1 MRVLRSVL
9 IWVPLVGLA
18 ALGYL
23 FLRGL
28 RLQIG
33 ALQPETAVVR
43 RGDLTIPITAAGKV
57 NPLSRREIK
66 AEASGEVEAV
76 LVKAGD
82 VIKAGDLLIRIKR
95 DDEER
100 LVRRAEEELNS
111 ARTRLE
117 AARTTL
123 QIKKEA
129 ALPAARARL
138 ESYRARKEFTKVDF
152 EHKEGLYATGQANLL
167 EYTRAKTT
175 HEEMLAQIK
184 QAEADVVQAEMA
196 VTLSENDVKLAEAAV
211 ETTKTTLADAEK
223 RLEKTNITS
232 PVDGMVAQVF
242 VKEGEVIQGGKT
254 TITGGT
260 VLAVLADWSV
270 CYVRAEVDEA
280 DIGEVLDLAPA
291 SARPGDRSDEPT
303 TAPSEATTRPVPFE
317 AASDVKITVEA
328 FHDQEFRGRIERIYP
343 EPRSGSSII
352 TYLVDI
358 EVTSDNRHLLMSSM
372 QADVEFTAKSAY
384 DALLVPHEAIKRGP
398 DNELGVYKA
407 VTVLGEKDP
416 RPEFVRCRIGLD
428 NGMFAQVIDGVEEG
442 DIVYTK
448 LPEKTERDRE
458 KEEGR

>member
-1 MRVLRSVL
+1 MQ
-9 IWVPLVGLA
+9 
-18 ALGYL
+18 
-23 FLRGL
+23 F
-28 RLQIG
+28 G

-82 VIKAGDLLIRIKR
+82 VVKAGDLLIRIKR

-117 AARTTL
+117 AAQTTL
-123 QIKKEA
+123 RVKREA
-129 ALPAARARL
+129 TLPAAQARR
-138 ESYRARKEFTKVDF
+138 EAYEARREYTKVDA
-152 EHKEGLYATGQANLL
+152 ERKEELYRQDNANLL
-167 EYTRAKTT
+167 EYLRAKTT
-175 HEEMLAQIK
+175 HEELLAQIK
-184 QAEADVVQAEMA
+184 QAVADVTQAEMA
-196 VTLSENDVKLAEAAV
+196 ITLSENDVKLAEAAV
-211 ETTKTTLADAEK
+211 ETTKTTLGDAKK
-223 RLEKTNITS
+223 RLEKTDIIA

-242 VKEGEVIQGGKT
+242 VNEGEVIAGGKT

-260 VLAVLADWSV
+260 LLAVLADWSV

-280 DIGEVLDLAPA
+280 DIGEVFELAPE
-291 SARPGDRSDEPT
+291 SARPGERSDPTT
-303 TAPSEATTRPVPFE
+303 TAPVDAPGGPTTEPTSRPAPIE
-317 AASDVKITVEA
+317 AASSVKITVEA
-328 FHDQEFRGRIERIYP
+328 FHDQEFIGRIERIYP

-372 QADVEFTAKSAY
+372 QADVEFTAKSVY
-384 DALLVPHEAIKRGP
+384 DTLLVPHEAIKRGP
-398 DNELGVYKA
+398 DNELGIYKA
-407 VTVLGEKDP
+407 VDVPGESKP

-428 NGMFAQVIDGVEEG
+428 NGTFAQVIEGVEEG
-442 DIVYTK
+442 DVVFTK
-448 LPEKTERDRE
+448 LPEKTDRE
-458 KEEGR
+458 REEEEGR